1 MDSVLGV
8 VSGVPLERGCQKKS
22 IVFEAIE
29 YNRFIETSI
38 EGTSMACGVNRA
50 RLLSAFTEHLIPTV
64 YRYGE
69 LSKSEVISILRS
81 EPRRSQKS
89 YWESYCSLAEHVGFC
104 RFDRNK
110 EILVAAP
117 VSASGFYTPGT
128 QKEILKTTLTRFSY
142 FRKFHRMKS
151 SGDSPGSE
159 DLLHPD
165 ERGIGLRRKRIQMLQ
180 DWYDYAGENED
191 VIVTEAPLWLA
202 SSSLYAD
209 KNARASLAIAMV
221 LLAAA
226 KHNAAVSYNWILDEF
241 GVYSDKLNVI
251 LDGFRSAEMP
261 VCHEDD
267 HLWVDSSV
275 QLYETGEDKF
285 AETLPAVS
293 QEDSISVLESVYNHF
308 ESRSDQAFMRA
319 VDFSITGDQTLIFSP
334 ISVLDD
340 KIHDRV
346 QPDDLASAGQQLLE
360 IANERERFALPNVSV
375 SYGGGDLL
383 FSIKKALTQ
392 RDSLSVDNHI
402 ATHDLIDRFV
412 NLGSIPL
419 RDVDGDLTPLGELFT
434 EWELQDSRRLLQICT
449 FTENPIIRY
458 TILIHDSVNSI
469 KRTGGSWIVSH
480 DAGQSSLSELIGV
493 LLKEHSNV
501 LLSRDSLSSEVEMAI
516 KIAVGLNILDQDSA
530 TGTLTVNETFRQ
542 DISRGTLGLMD
553 VWDTAQRD
561 IKAPLDDYVTE

>member
-1 MDSVLGV
+1 
-8 VSGVPLERGCQKKS
+8 
-22 IVFEAIE
+22 
-29 YNRFIETSI
+29 
-38 EGTSMACGVNRA
+38 MACGVNRA

-69 LSKSEVISILRS
+69 LSKSEVISILQS

-89 YWESYCSLAEHVGFC
+89 YWESYCSLAEYVGFC
-104 RFDRNK
+104 RFDQDQG
-110 EILVAAP
+110 ILVAAP

-142 FRKFHRMKS
+142 FRKFYRMKL

-165 ERGIGLRRKRIQMLQ
+165 ERGTGVRHKRIQMLR
-180 DWYDYAGENED
+180 DWYEYVGENED
-191 VIVTEAPLWLA
+191 VIDTEAPLWLA

-209 KNARASLAIAMV
+209 ENVGTSLAIAVV

-226 KHNAAVSYNWILDEF
+226 KHNAAVSYNWVLDEF
-241 GVYSDKLNVI
+241 DIYRDKLNVI
-251 LDGFRSAEMP
+251 LDGFRSAGMP
-261 VCHEDD
+261 VCHEDN
-267 HLWVDSSV
+267 HLWVDHGV
-275 QLYETGEDKF
+275 RLYETGANKF

-293 QEDSISVLESVYNHF
+293 QEDSISVLESVYNYF
-308 ESRSDQAFMRA
+308 ESGSDQAFIRTI
-319 VDFSITGDQTLIFSP
+319 DFSITGDQTLIFSP
-334 ISVLDD
+334 ISVPDD
-340 KIHDRV
+340 RIHDRV
-346 QPDDLASAGQQLLE
+346 QSDDLASAGQQLLE
-360 IANERERFALPNVSV
+360 IANERERFALPNLSV

-383 FSIKKALTQ
+383 FSIQEALTEK
-392 RDSLSVDNHI
+392 DSLSMDNYI

-419 RDVDGDLTPLGELFT
+419 RAMNGNLTPLGELFT
-434 EWELQDSRRLLQICT
+434 EWELQDSRRLLQICM

-458 TILIHDSVNSI
+458 TVLIHDFVNSI
-469 KRTGGSWIVSH
+469 KRTGGSWMVSH
-480 DAGQSSLSELIGV
+480 DAGQSSLPELISV

-501 LLSRDSLSSEVEMAI
+501 VLSMDSLSSEVEIAI

-542 DISRGTLGLMD
+542 DISRGTLGIMD
-553 VWDTAQRD
+553 VWDTAQKD
-561 IKAPLDDYVTE
+561 IKAPLNDYVTE